1 MRRSDFRQLISQAIS
16 ELPEFIV
23 RKMDNVAITIED
35 WPGPEQLHGL
45 DTSRYDLLGLY
56 LGIPLTE
63 RTSNYN
69 FVLPDRIIIYQKNI
83 ESRASSVEELKQHV
97 KETVI
102 HEVAHHFGIS
112 DAELKR
118 FGL

>member
-1 MRRSDFRQLISQAIS
+1 MRRSDFRLLVDHAVS
-16 ELPEFIV
+16 ELPEFIL

-35 WPGPEQLHGL
+35 WPSPEHRHG
-45 DTSRYDLLGLY
+45 TNAGRYDLLGLY
-56 LGIPLTE
+56 LGIPLTQ
-63 RTSNYN
+63 RTTSYN

-83 ESRASSVEELKQHV
+83 ESRASSVQELKQHV

-102 HEVAHHFGIS
+102 HEVAHHFGIT
-112 DAELKR
+112 DAELER